1 MVAVAIGASAFSTV
15 HCIDS
20 PIKVVT
26 SLPAFC
32 AFSSLSGPKSAF
44 SFSFSQRRY
53 QPLIILVLILLV
65 ILALLTSAG
74 AAALVVSNNVEG
86 PPLAHEELR
95 ARVDQQFIESNVR
108 LLAVLNRPV
117 IGDYSDRIML
127 DPTSYPPQGAGARL
141 PQRTLVSFSRKLR
154 RPQLPPPGSS
164 WGVLG
169 GA

>member
-32 AFSSLSGPKSAF
+32 AFSSLSAPKSAF

-53 QPLIILVLILLV
+53 QPLIVLVLILIVVL
-65 ILALLTSAG
+65 LALLTSAG
-74 AAALVVSNNVEG
+74 AATLVVSNNVEG

-95 ARVDQQFIESNVR
+95 TSVDHKFLEGNVG
-108 LLAVLNRPV
+108 LLAVRNPDRQM
-117 IGDYSDRIML
+117 IGDIRWENSI
-127 DPTSYPPQGAGARL
+127 
-141 PQRTLVSFSRKLR
+141 
-154 RPQLPPPGSS
+154 
-164 WGVLG
+164 
-169 GA
+169 